1 MCLVPHAILRLRN
14 PGLPQRQNSRIFNAP
29 RGLFG
34 ALGDDVRILNLLVQH
49 GPRLLSRLDG
59 FPTHGFVVFQSPCNS
74 VSISVKVCL
83 CDSSLGH
90 VSSFISIR
98 RCHDWAG
105 GTRTTAAD
113 TALEKTGVRASLPVS
128 SACKNHLSRPTSAA
142 KPAQAA
148 AHGAP
153 GASKSILKL
162 SQACAAMLAI
172 PRMIGVLTKPS

>member
-1 MCLVPHAILRLRN
+1 M
-14 PGLPQRQNSRIFNAP
+14 
-29 RGLFG
+29 
-34 ALGDDVRILNLLVQH
+34 
-49 GPRLLSRLDG
+49 
-59 FPTHGFVVFQSPCNS
+59 
-74 VSISVKVCL
+74 SISVKVCL

-148 AHGAP
+148 AHGAGGLEVYP
-153 GASKSILKL
+153 EAEPSMCCDARHPPDDWRADQAVVIEYRCVYPWAGML
-162 SQACAAMLAI
+162 SLATICAATPSADVPALDKLQ
-172 PRMIGVLTKPS
+172 PRRI